1 MTTRKT
7 IAPDLSSFE
16 QLRTSDK
23 LYVDKTEYIWEL
35 VQSAPAE
42 YFLSRPRRFGKSLT
56 LTTLKAVFEGKK
68 ELFKGLAIY
77 DKPYDWKAYPVIHLD
92 MNAHD
97 YSTPEELRRSLC
109 KVVLRAAE
117 RVHVSLHE
125 ATGAELFHELI
136 SVLSAQGSVVVLIDE
151 YDKPI
156 LNNVEKPNCK
166 DFLEILKPFYCV
178 IKEEAERIRFA
189 FITGVSKFCHVS
201 LFSDLNNLQD
211 LTMDA
216 RFATMQGYT
225 QRELEENFA
234 PWLEEIEARQELPH
248 DAFLAK
254 VKEWYDGFR
263 FHSSAE
269 TVYNPVSVAK
279 FLIQRGEFNNYW
291 FSTGTPSFLMKLVMG
306 RDFSFGK
313 TLSRLVPQIAFEA
326 FELDRLEPLPLLL
339 QTGYLTIRSAEQ
351 KRGQTC
357 FRLDFPNL
365 EVGESFTTYLLN
377 AYIGRSRQEAP
388 DFRDRL
394 ADALEACD
402 LPALQRVL
410 ESFFAGIGYDVH
422 HKSEA
427 NFQNIFYTIF
437 RMLGYI
443 IHAEARTSDGRIDA
457 AVEVPGAVYIFEFKL
472 DGDPGALAQIYE
484 KTYYQSWLATEK
496 RIFLVGC
503 SFSTET
509 GRIASWQ
516 AEEYRLNHHV

>member
-77 DKPYDWKAYPVIHLD
+77 GKPYDWKAYPVIHLD
-92 MNAHD
+92 MGNCMA
-97 YSTPEELRRSLC
+97 TN
-109 KVVLRAAE
+109 AAE
-117 RVHVSLHE
+117 LEAFLEDLLKEVAWKNGIALEGRSVS
-125 ATGAELFHELI
+125 AAFRFLI
-136 SVLSAQGSVVVLIDE
+136 DRLSGERPVVVLVDE

-156 LNNVEKPNCK
+156 LNNVLSE
-166 DFLEILKPFYCV
+166 EVGGILKVLKGFYST
-178 IKEEAERIRFA
+178 IKTCAASIRFA

-234 PWLEEIEARQELPH
+234 PWLEEIEAGQPLPH

-254 VKEWYDGFR
+254 IKEWYDGFR

-269 TVYNPVSVAK
+269 TVYNPVSIAK

-516 AEEYRLNHHV
+516 AEEYLLNHHV